1 MATRFDALAPRSHVT
16 TKPSHSQMIGNPVRR
31 DTNDGLARR
40 TEESFDESRF
50 KDLFRQKK
58 TTVEEDSA
66 PPTEEYGADRFGA
79 LNRTNEQSA
88 NELPETIQ
96 EALQKKSYVMNG
108 DWFAAY
114 GSLYKRHDFFNSHGD
129 ITGTSWNL
137 WELRGHMRKFAPA
150 KIDPIKGCPKDFYS
164 SLEKEI
170 IAYINVQTRPRTLS
184 VGEMNSLCEFLKGD
198 RTSTSQNTI
207 WRSIQF
213 GMVTWSIGGTEQ
225 IAKHDSS
232 TLEYV
237 SFNDFSEFVRSEHC
251 SFSVIIT
258 FKVLTDNA
266 IENFV
271 EKYGKNPP
279 RPTVAEGIIKAKSL
293 PDPRKKKFVENTHSR
308 ASNPL
313 QTYVY
318 QMFTDDDYRCED
330 ESECLSSGSETYAT
344 QRKSDDDDW

>member
-16 TKPSHSQMIGNPVRR
+16 TKPPHSQMIGNPVRR
-31 DTNDGLARR
+31 DTNDGLTRR

-58 TTVEEDSA
+58 TTDKDDSE
-66 PPTEEYGADRFGA
+66 PPTEESGADRFGA
-79 LNRTNEQSA
+79 LNRTNEQSE
-88 NELPETIQ
+88 NELSDTIQ
-96 EALQKKSYVMNG
+96 EALQKKTYVMDG

-129 ITGTSWNL
+129 ITGTSWDL
-137 WELRGHMRKFAPA
+137 WELRGRMRKFAPA
-150 KIDPIKGCPKDFYS
+150 MIDPIKGCPKDFYS

-170 IAYINVQTRPRTLS
+170 IAYINDQTRPRTLS
-184 VGEMNSLCEFLKGD
+184 IGEMNSLCEFLKGD
-198 RTSTSQNTI
+198 PSSTSQNSI

-213 GMVTWSIGGTEQ
+213 GMVTWSVGGTEQ
-225 IAKHDSS
+225 ITKHDRS

-237 SFNDFSEFVRSEHC
+237 SFNDFSDFVRSEHC
-251 SFSVIIT
+251 SFTVIIT

-266 IENFV
+266 VENFI
-271 EKYGKNPP
+271 EKHGKSPSQ
-279 RPTVAEGIIKAKSL
+279 PTVAEGIINAKSL
-293 PDPRKKKFVENTHSR
+293 PDPRKKKFVGDTHSR

-318 QMFTDDDYRCED
+318 QMFTVDDYRCED
-330 ESECLSSGSETYAT
+330 KSECLSSGSETHGT
-344 QRKSDDDDW
+344 LCKSGDDDW